1 MARLQT
7 EDHAGLVGENG
18 RNDLRGR
25 RHANFQRQ
33 MNPQQLRPD
42 PLVKAGGAELAD
54 TRRLYRQI
62 ADQLARFIE
71 TNSFA
76 VGAKL
81 PTERELAEMLGVS
94 RPSVREGL
102 IALEVEGVVEVR
114 GGSGVFVAS
123 RKQRAEPPVAAPA
136 PGPFD
141 VIKARWLFESEAAA
155 LAAVNANAQQ
165 LQQMNLALKVMR
177 EAPTHSAAGTAADER
192 FHMAIA
198 EASGNAAVAQVIAQ
212 LWKMRTG
219 TLYMQMES
227 HFIGA
232 DIWAQA
238 CAEHAELMDAIAS
251 RDPDAAREAMRKH
264 MKNAE
269 LRFAAAWKTVD

>member
-1 MARLQT
+1 
-7 EDHAGLVGENG
+7 
-18 RNDLRGR
+18 
-25 RHANFQRQ
+25 
-33 MNPQQLRPD
+33 MNPLQLRPD

-76 VGAKL
+76 VGSRL
-81 PTERELAEMLGVS
+81 PPERELAEMLGVS

-114 GGSGVFVAS
+114 GGSGVFVAQ
-123 RKQRAEPPVAAPA
+123 RKQQLQQPQEPPPT

-155 LAAVNANAQQ
+155 LAAMNADALQ
-165 LQQMNLALKVMR
+165 LQQMNAALKVMR

-251 RDPDAAREAMRKH
+251 RDPEAARQAMRKH

-269 LRFAAAWKTVD
+269 LRFAAAWKPVD

>member
-1 MARLQT
+1 
-7 EDHAGLVGENG
+7 
-18 RNDLRGR
+18 
-25 RHANFQRQ
+25 
-33 MNPQQLRPD
+33 MNPRLLRPD
-42 PLVKAGGAELAD
+42 PLVKVAGAELVD

-71 TNSFA
+71 TNAFE
-76 VGAKL
+76 VGARL
-81 PTERELAEMLGVS
+81 PPERELAEMLGVS

-114 GGSGVFVAS
+114 GGSGVFVAH
-123 RKQRAEPPVAAPA
+123 RRQQLQQPREPQTTAPT

-155 LAAVNANAQQ
+155 LAAMNADALQ
-165 LQQMNLALKVMR
+165 LQQMNAALKVMR
-177 EAPTHSAAGTAADER
+177 EASTHSAAGTAADER

-251 RDPDAAREAMRKH
+251 RDPDAARQAMRKH

-269 LRFAAAWKTVD
+269 LRFAAAWKSVD

>member
-1 MARLQT
+1 
-7 EDHAGLVGENG
+7 
-18 RNDLRGR
+18 
-25 RHANFQRQ
+25 
-33 MNPQQLRPD
+33 MNPLQLRPD
-42 PLVKAGGAELAD
+42 PLVKAGGAEPAD

-71 TNSFA
+71 THSFA
-76 VGAKL
+76 VGSRL
-81 PTERELAEMLGVS
+81 PPERELAEMLGVS

-114 GGSGVFVAS
+114 GGSGVFVAQ
-123 RKQRAEPPVAAPA
+123 RKQQLQQPREPQAAAPT

-155 LAAVNANAQQ
+155 LAAMNADALQ
-165 LQQMNLALKVMR
+165 LQQMNAALKVMR

-251 RDPDAAREAMRKH
+251 RDPDAARQAMRKH

-269 LRFAAAWKTVD
+269 LRFAAAWKSVD

>member
-1 MARLQT
+1 
-7 EDHAGLVGENG
+7 
-18 RNDLRGR
+18 
-25 RHANFQRQ
+25 
-33 MNPQQLRPD
+33 
-42 PLVKAGGAELAD
+42 LVKAGGAEVAD

-71 TNSFA
+71 INSFA
-76 VGAKL
+76 VGARL
-81 PTERELAEMLGVS
+81 PPERELAEMLGVS

-114 GGSGVFVAS
+114 GGSGVFVAN
-123 RKQRAEPPVAAPA
+123 RKQQPQEPPVSAPT

-155 LAAVNANAQQ
+155 LAAMNADALQ
-165 LQQMNLALKVMR
+165 LQQMNAALKVMR

-251 RDPDAAREAMRKH
+251 RDPDTARQAMRKH

-269 LRFAAAWKTVD
+269 LRFAAAWKSVD

>member
-1 MARLQT
+1 MARVQT
-7 EDHAGLVGENG
+7 EGHAGLVGENG

-33 MNPQQLRPD
+33 MNPLQLRPD

-269 LRFAAAWKTVD
+269 LRFAAAWKSID